1 MLESKSTTKK
11 TKTKDTS
18 VFNGIV
24 IGLFDDDGPV
34 ARYHNTRISK
44 DVRNK
49 MVVHGM
55 SAVHGGEDMLFGLFG
70 PLPMFECKNLR
81 YVIYSFK
88 VKATNTKD
96 IRIAEHGR
104 VCSIFLILRENQEIS
119 VLNHHLTIEKLLTDF
134 ITEKWK
140 KELDISKDS
149 MLVLFD
155 KINSIVKIKKLRAFS
170 FGEAGLIE
178 YADPQMILNEGIL
191 VIVDTKKLTAFMYL
205 PKEKFS
211 SKMRITALEKME
223 DLSLREFGSQLMI
236 QKYRDYLKFKKILE
250 KYAIQLVK

>member
-1 MLESKSTTKK
+1 MPESNSSSKKQK
-11 TKTKDTS
+11 TK
-18 VFNGIV
+18 VFKGMV
-24 IGLFDDDGPV
+24 IGIFEDNGPI
-34 ARYHNTRISK
+34 ARYHNIRISK
-44 DVRNK
+44 EIRNK

-70 PLPMFECKNLR
+70 PLPMFEQENLR

-104 VCSIFLILRENQEIS
+104 VCSVFLILSEKQEIS
-119 VLNHHLTIEKLLTDF
+119 VLNHHLTIEKILTDF
-134 ITEKWK
+134 ITKNWK

-155 KINSIVKIKKLRAFS
+155 KINEIVKIKELRAFS
-170 FGEAGLIE
+170 YGEAGLIE

-191 VIVDTKKLTAFMYL
+191 AIIDTKKTKAFMYL
-205 PKEKFS
+205 PQEKFN
-211 SKMRITALEKME
+211 SKMRITAVEKIE
-223 DLSLREFGSQLMI
+223 DINLREYSSQLKI
-236 QKYRDYLKFKKILE
+236 QKYRDYLKFKKLLE
-250 KYAIQLVK
+250 KYSIQLVK